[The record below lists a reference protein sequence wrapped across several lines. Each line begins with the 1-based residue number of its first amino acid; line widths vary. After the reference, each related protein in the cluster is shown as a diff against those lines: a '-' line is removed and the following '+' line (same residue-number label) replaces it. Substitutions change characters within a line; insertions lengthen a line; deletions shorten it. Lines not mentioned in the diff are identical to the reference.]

1 MSTTGSPAR
10 EEAAPYG
17 AGVAA
22 ATGWAGA
29 GEGPDP
35 HLQEMKQRGEKFS
48 VLTSYGVFTGACQ
61 VFFGSYRRR
70 VLCRRPVSG
79 NPYP

>member
-10 EEAAPYG
+10 EAAAPYG

-22 ATGWAGA
+22 ATGGRVPAKG
-29 GEGPDP
+29 GIR

-48 VLTSYGVFTGACQ
+48 VLTSYDVFTGACQ
-61 VFFGSYRRR
+61 VFFVSYRRR
-70 VLCRRPVSG
+70 VRCRRPVSG
-79 NPYP
+79 NPYL

>member
-10 EEAAPYG
+10 ETAAPYG

-22 ATGWAGA
+22 GTCGGVPAKVRIR
-29 GEGPDP
+29 

-48 VLTSYGVFTGACQ
+48 VLTSHDVFTGACQ
-61 VFFGSYRRR
+61 VF
-70 VLCRRPVSG
+70 L
-79 NPYP
+79 